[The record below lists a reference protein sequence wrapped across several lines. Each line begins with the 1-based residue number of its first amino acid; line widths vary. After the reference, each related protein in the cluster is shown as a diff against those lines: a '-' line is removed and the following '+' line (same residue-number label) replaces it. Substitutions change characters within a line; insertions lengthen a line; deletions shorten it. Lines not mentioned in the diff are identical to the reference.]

1 MGSSFDDFYN
11 ELPEDVRQRVE
22 AGVKEELEKI
32 EEYRKNYKETKDSLE
47 DIKEFRKNYKET
59 KDMLDNVKTN
69 RREC

>member
-32 EEYRKNYKETKDSLE
+32 EEYRKKYKETKDILDDVKSTTE
-47 DIKEFRKNYKET
+47 DK
-59 KDMLDNVKTN
+59 VKTVKYN
-69 RREC
+69 F